1 MDSCEEF
8 LDSVSKKLRV
18 LREAKSLYAARLA
31 PDFKLFQHVIVHEMN
46 LSAILA
52 DLLSPKGT
60 HGQGSKF
67 LEVFLSQFGLSLGNN
82 RKNIVSAKVITEF
95 RTQENRRI
103 DIVIDIKNDIMI
115 GIENKPWTGDSDNQL
130 KDYAN
135 DLEKMAAKE
144 NINWC
149 IVYLSGRGES
159 PSKNSIK
166 PDAWEGL
173 IARKKAK
180 ELSYKYIAEW
190 LEECMGKCKSERVWF
205 FLGELRRYIDS
216 EFNGVKDM
224 DEQKEIIELAIRNEY
239 NLSAA
244 LQIDSAISTIKNE
257 LLDRLHGQLTDR
269 LAKEGWKIKGKFNY
283 GESYSWIGI
292 DFGSNFPCL
301 DFEFQHREF
310 QSWIYGISESDKEWF
325 DTAEKLN
332 GKIDGRSNK
341 DWYWYCLIEDEAYRN
356 WSSSEKP
363 WLGIL
368 DGRTTAEFILKK
380 AKYIYDIL
388 KKMKH
393 SD

>member
-1 MDSCEEF
+1 MDSREEF
-8 LDSVSKKLRV
+8 LDSVSNKLRV

-31 PDFKLFQHVIVHEMN
+31 PDFRLFQHVIVHEMN

-52 DLLSPKGT
+52 DLLSPTGT

-67 LEVFLSQFGLSLGNN
+67 LEVFLSQFEPSLGNN

-115 GIENKPWTGDSDNQL
+115 GIENKLWVGDSDNQL
-130 KDYAN
+130 EDYAN
-135 DLEKMAAKE
+135 DLKKIGQQK

-166 PDAWEGL
+166 PDAWKGL
-173 IARKKAK
+173 IDKNKAK

-216 EFNGVKDM
+216 EFNGAKDM
-224 DEQKEIIELAIRNEY
+224 DEQKEIVELAIRNEH

-244 LQIDSAISTIKNE
+244 LQIDSAISAIKNK
-257 LLDRLHGQLTDR
+257 LLDRLYGQLTDR
-269 LAKEGWKIKGKFNY
+269 LEKKSWKIKRKFNY
-283 GESYSWIGI
+283 GEPYSRIGI
-292 DFGSNFPCL
+292 DFGSDSPCL

-310 QSWIYGISESDKEWF
+310 QSWVYGISASDKERP
-325 DTAEKLN
+325 DAAKKLN
-332 GKIDGRSNK
+332 ERISGESNK
-341 DWYWYCLIEDEAYRN
+341 YWYWYRFIKDEAYRN

-380 AKYIYDIL
+380 AQDIYDVL
-388 KKMKH
+388 KT
-393 SD
+393 

>member
-8 LDSVSKKLRV
+8 LNSVSNKLRV

-60 HGQGSKF
+60 HSQGSKF
-67 LEVFLSQFGLSLGNN
+67 LEVFLSQCGLSFGNN
-82 RKNIVSAKVITEF
+82 RKNIVLANVITEF
-95 RTQENRRI
+95 RIQENRRI

-115 GIENKPWTGDSDNQL
+115 GIENKPWAGDSDNQL
-130 KDYAN
+130 EDYAN
-135 DLEKMAAKE
+135 YLKNRAAKE
-144 NINWC
+144 NIDWC

-159 PSKNSIK
+159 PLKNSIK
-166 PDAWEGL
+166 PDAWKGL
-173 IARKKAK
+173 IAGKKAK
-180 ELSYKYIAEW
+180 ELSYKNIAKW

-244 LQIDSAISTIKNE
+244 LQIDSAISTIKNK
-257 LLDRLHGQLTDR
+257 LLDRLHEQLTDR
-269 LAKEGWKIKGKFNY
+269 LAKEGWKIERKFNY
-283 GESYSWIGI
+283 GESYSSI
-292 DFGSNFPCL
+292 DIDLGSGFPCL
-301 DFEFQHREF
+301 CFEFQRREF
-310 QSWIYGISESDKEWF
+310 QSWIYGISASDEEWL
-325 DTAEKLN
+325 DAAEKLN
-332 GKIDGRSNK
+332 KKINGKSNNDWFWYRS
-341 DWYWYCLIEDEAYRN
+341 IEGEAYRN

-368 DGRTTAEFILKK
+368 DGGTTAEFILKK
-380 AKYIYDIL
+380 VQDIYDVL
-388 KKMKH
+388 KNVKH